1 MKKILE
7 RDAIKAKLDELR
19 NKGAKIAFT
28 NGCFDVLHVGHVRY
42 LSASKALG
50 NFQVIGLNS
59 DASVRR
65 LKGPERPLNQEEDRA
80 EVLLGLK
87 SVDAVI
93 LFGEDTP
100 YELIKAVKP
109 HILTKGGDYNRHT
122 IVGADIVEAQ
132 GGKVVVIPFE
142 DGYSTTGLVNKIRV

>member
-1 MKKILE
+1 MNFFRSAELFLE
-7 RDAIKAKLDELR
+7 AFPSVEGLV
-19 NKGAKIAFT
+19 FT

-42 LSASKALG
+42 LAASRSLG

-93 LFGEDTP
+93 LFNEDTP

-109 HILTKGGDYNRHT
+109 RILTKGGDYNRHT
-122 IVGADIVEAQ
+122 IVGADIVEAH